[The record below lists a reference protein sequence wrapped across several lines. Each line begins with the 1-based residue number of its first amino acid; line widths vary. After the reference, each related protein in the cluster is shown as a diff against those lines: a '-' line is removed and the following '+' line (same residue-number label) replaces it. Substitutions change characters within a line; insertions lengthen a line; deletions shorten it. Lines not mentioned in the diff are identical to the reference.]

1 MMNAMKPIPKPD
13 DEPDINDELNEYI
26 VSNWVGN
33 SYSPSKTGGS
43 EIQWDKLTADLLDE
57 YFDESLLEYWGALV
71 DSETLRRVLRTH
83 FFEPQYVHSEFDDSV
98 YDEIPYDE
106 DMYNPSQVAS
116 ATDRAEMLVSN
127 ASISLLV
134 YLGAIHGVKDSVAPY
149 AFLMTLVGAEDGFVT
164 GCSETEARYRA
175 SQVVKLVDITG
186 SAKTAMER
194 FNQGV
199 DSSLMVDLLNGGS

>member
-1 MMNAMKPIPKPD
+1 MMNAMKPIPQPD
-13 DEPDINDELNEYI
+13 DEPDINYQLNEYI
-26 VSNWVGN
+26 VSSWIGGF
-33 SYSPSKTGGS
+33 YLPSKTGGS

-71 DSETLRRVLRTH
+71 DSETLRRVLRTQ

-98 YDEIPYDE
+98 YEEIPYDE

-164 GCSETEARYRA
+164 GCSETGARYKS
-175 SQVVKLVDITG
+175 SQMVKLIDITG

-194 FNQGV
+194 LNQGV
-199 DSSLMVDLLNGGS
+199 DASLMVDLLNGGS